1 MIMRKVVGLFFFSSE
16 SHPEHMSHP
25 AYQKLPPL
33 CLCLVEIREKRKQ
46 MQKNPKKNQLVFV
59 CFIFLCCFFYFVY
72 QVTCNSEDRAKYVRS
87 FASSFFFELVQV
99 LNGKVFVP
107 QPDVI
112 QFVSGIRFII
122 SSHTSQDCFFKI
134 WLAKDQ
140 SANFWQRCQK

>member
-1 MIMRKVVGLFFFSSE
+1 
-16 SHPEHMSHP
+16 MSHP

-46 MQKNPKKNQLVFV
+46 MQKKNPSSFLFVLSSCVVDFWVFLRFRKLHFQVYFV
-59 CFIFLCCFFYFVY
+59 C